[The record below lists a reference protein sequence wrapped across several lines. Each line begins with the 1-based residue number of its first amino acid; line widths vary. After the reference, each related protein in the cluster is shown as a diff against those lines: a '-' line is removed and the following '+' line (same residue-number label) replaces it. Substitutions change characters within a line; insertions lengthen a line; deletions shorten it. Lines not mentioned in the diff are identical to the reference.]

1 MRFLTRLFISIYL
14 WVIIGYAFYQIYLH
28 LSNGDN
34 TLPMLFGLTF
44 LSFIGTIMLHYLPI
58 EKDEESDEH
67 QQD

>member
-1 MRFLTRLFISIYL
+1 MRFLTRLFISFYL

-34 TLPMLFGLTF
+34 TLVMLFGLTF
-44 LSFIGTIMLHYLPI
+44 ISLAGTIMLHYLPI
-58 EKDEESDEH
+58 EKDEPSDEH